1 MSNKLKYVKILTLL
15 FTGIFAA
22 ISGYD
27 FHIHRHFKEP
37 VVPSTALTEVRHL
50 SDYEPSLKGTVND
63 SNIYVFDSGIPGGT
77 ALLIGGT
84 HPEEPAANLTALLV
98 AENVKIERGRL
109 LVIIR
114 ANRSAS
120 TCTRMGEA
128 YPAFYRI
135 KTPWG
140 TKVFRMGDRS
150 SNPLDSWPDPEV
162 YIHYPTRQ
170 MLAYMDFRNL
180 NRCWPGRNNSA
191 ITERT
196 TWAMMELIREEHIDI
211 VVDLHEAELEY
222 PVINT
227 IVTHEKGEAVAAMT
241 SMTLTAELFDVPLSM
256 EFSPK
261 ALRGLSHREI
271 GDHSDAMSLLVES
284 AEPMLDRIRGIT
296 DEYLLM
302 TGKDEFVMKAGEHR
316 LLYSPIDE
324 RGWPIDVRVGR
335 HSSTFQTMLQFF
347 SSMYPDNQIII
358 SGIPGYKEIIAN
370 SLGTYLH
377 NPQEA
382 KEDNVYY
389 D

>member
-1 MSNKLKYVKILTLL
+1 M
-15 FTGIFAA
+15 
-22 ISGYD
+22 
-27 FHIHRHFKEP
+27 
-37 VVPSTALTEVRHL
+37 
-50 SDYEPSLKGTVND
+50 
-63 SNIYVFDSGIPGGT
+63 
-77 ALLIGGT
+77 
-84 HPEEPAANLTALLV
+84 
-98 AENVKIERGRL
+98 
-109 LVIIR
+109 
-114 ANRSAS
+114 
-120 TCTRMGEA
+120 
-128 YPAFYRI
+128 
-135 KTPWG
+135 
-140 TKVFRMGDRS
+140 
-150 SNPLDSWPDPEV
+150 
-162 YIHYPTRQ
+162 
-170 MLAYMDFRNL
+170 
-180 NRCWPGRNNSA
+180 
-191 ITERT
+191 
-196 TWAMMELIREEHIDI
+196 
-211 VVDLHEAELEY
+211 
-222 PVINT
+222 
-227 IVTHEKGEAVAAMT
+227 THEKGEAVAAMT

-324 RGWPIDVRVGR
+324 REWPIDVRVEH

>member
-1 MSNKLKYVKILTLL
+1 M
-15 FTGIFAA
+15 
-22 ISGYD
+22 
-27 FHIHRHFKEP
+27 
-37 VVPSTALTEVRHL
+37 
-50 SDYEPSLKGTVND
+50 
-63 SNIYVFDSGIPGGT
+63 
-77 ALLIGGT
+77 
-84 HPEEPAANLTALLV
+84 
-98 AENVKIERGRL
+98 
-109 LVIIR
+109 IIR

-271 GDHSDAMSLLVES
+271 GDHSDAMSLLLES

>member
-1 MSNKLKYVKILTLL
+1 MPKKYVKLLTLIFL
-15 FTGIFAA
+15 IIFA
-22 ISGYD
+22 SFGGYD
-27 FHIHRHFKEP
+27 FYIHRHFKEAI
-37 VVPSTALTEVRHL
+37 VPSPSLTEVRHL

-63 SNIYVFDSGIPGGT
+63 SNVYIFDSGIPGGT
-77 ALLIGGT
+77 ALLLGGT
-84 HPEEPAANLTALLV
+84 HPEEPAANLTALLL
-98 AENVKIERGRL
+98 AETVEVEQGRL
-109 LVIIR
+109 FVIVR
-114 ANRSAS
+114 TNRSAS

-128 YPAFYRI
+128 YPTFYHI
-135 KTPWG
+135 DTPWG
-140 TKVFRMGDRS
+140 QKRFRMGDRS
-150 SNPLDSWPDPEV
+150 TNPLDSWPDPEV

-180 NRCWPGRNNSA
+180 NRCWPGRKNSA

-196 TWAMMELIREEHIDI
+196 TWAIMQLVREENVDI

-227 IVTHEKGEAVAAMT
+227 VVTHEKGESVAAMT
-241 SMTLTAELFDVPLSM
+241 SMTLTSTLFRVPLNM

-271 GDHSDAMSLLVES
+271 GDYSNAMSLLVET

-302 TGKDEFVMKAGEHR
+302 TGKDEFVMKAGEHG

-324 RGWPIDVRVGR
+324 NGWPIDVRVGR
-335 HSSTFQTMLQFF
+335 HSSTFQTMLHFF
-347 SSMYPDNQIII
+347 SMMYPDNQIII
-358 SGIPGYKEIIAN
+358 SGVPGYEEIITN

-377 NPQEA
+377 DPKEA
-382 KEDNVYY
+382 EEGNVYY